1 VLNLVRLI
9 YHIMYSYNISIIF
22 LFLNRRNKLRSIP
35 FVCPTITKVEEKIE
49 AYGAWPRGRE
59 LYNNLAR
66 YVDPLL
72 VLSAT
77 FM

>member
-1 VLNLVRLI
+1 MDN
-9 YHIMYSYNISIIF
+9 YNISIIF

-35 FVCPTITKVEEKIE
+35 FVCPTITKRKEKIE
-49 AYGAWPRGRE
+49 AYGAWPRERE
-59 LYNNLAR
+59 LYNNLEG